1 MRQNPSHARPLLLTD
16 PVEGRARQDLRMPPA
31 ARAASARLVAETPA
45 AVQAAQKPLRFSVPP
60 RNDGWQDIL
69 MEDSFV
75 FRALEPAHVGGHGL
89 GTDAP
94 TLPFR
99 RKTSFKGG

>member
-16 PVEGRARQDLRMPPA
+16 PVEGRVRQDLLMPPA
-31 ARAASARLVAETPA
+31 AHAISARLVAETPA
-45 AVQAAQKPLRFSVPP
+45 AVQHAQKLPRFSVPP

-75 FRALEPAHVGGHGL
+75 FRAPDPAHVGGNGPGL
-89 GTDAP
+89 DAP
-94 TLPFR
+94 TLPFQ
-99 RKTSFKGG
+99 RKTPFKGG

>member
-16 PVEGRARQDLRMPPA
+16 PVEGRVRQDLRMPPA
-31 ARAASARLVAETPA
+31 AHAASARLVAETPA
-45 AVQAAQKPLRFSVPP
+45 AVQHAQKPPRFSVPP

-69 MEDSFV
+69 KEDSFV
-75 FRALEPAHVGGHGL
+75 FRSTEPANECGNGL

-94 TLPFR
+94 APPFQ
-99 RKTSFKGG
+99 RKTPFKGE